1 MSVRADTQT
10 LLQLP
15 VFKGCDP
22 VALQILAFAAERQDF
37 GPGDDIITKGKKS
50 KAAYLILDGKVSLHD
65 GEDAYGF
72 AEAGALLGEMSML
85 RQGPYTIT
93 GTAEGP
99 VATVAI
105 APALFA
111 RVTQEFP
118 DFGKMVLRN
127 LSERLE
133 LHMRELESVRAA
145 LTRARSFSD
154 LG

>member
-37 GPGDDIITKGKKS
+37 SKGEEVIVKGKKS
-50 KAAYLILDGKVSLHD
+50 RAAYLILDGRVHLQD
-65 GEDAYGF
+65 GVDDYGF
-72 AEAGALLGEMSML
+72 AEAGALLGETGMI
-85 RQGPYTIT
+85 RQTPHNLT

-99 VATVAI
+99 VQTVVI
-105 APALFA
+105 TPALFV
-111 RVTQEFP
+111 RVAQEYP
-118 DFGKMVLRN
+118 EFGKVVLRN

-133 LHMRELESVRAA
+133 IHMRELETVRAA
-145 LTRARSFSD
+145 LNRARSFSD